1 MKKIRTSSLILAS
14 FLLLGSAVSCKHDT
28 VKDPNEPSASPAVT
42 SELKPE
48 IIMTGN
54 EPATQGETVPRPA
67 DLERSVAA
75 NPGDL
80 FISVSDGDMNI
91 QYNGSSTDP
100 RHTMLSYNAVNA
112 PVTGNGDYTV
122 SVTAN
127 TKGFRFDM
135 TGDENNNSVLPEGL
149 QFLAVMYK
157 EGKKL
162 NPKAVITVKAVRV
175 DGQEI
180 PLTAKGYTAS
190 DDGVD
195 LKTNVFNQWTDT
207 PTSDALSADGPLY
220 TNGQPADFI
229 SEYSPRMIDGTGFEK
244 WTDIEIDVTV
254 SGIE

>member
-149 QFLAVMYK
+149 QSLLQIVRIADIICRQDAGDLAFLL
-157 EGKKL
+157 KL
-162 NPKAVITVKAVRV
+162 LLELFGFLLR
-175 DGQEI
+175 E
-180 PLTAKGYTAS
+180 
-190 DDGVD
+190 
-195 LKTNVFNQWTDT
+195 
-207 PTSDALSADGPLY
+207 
-220 TNGQPADFI
+220 ADFPAAKTVDD
-229 SEYSPRMIDGTGFEK
+229 ERLPRHKSRKGVLIL
-244 WTDIEIDVTV
+244 
-254 SGIE
+254 